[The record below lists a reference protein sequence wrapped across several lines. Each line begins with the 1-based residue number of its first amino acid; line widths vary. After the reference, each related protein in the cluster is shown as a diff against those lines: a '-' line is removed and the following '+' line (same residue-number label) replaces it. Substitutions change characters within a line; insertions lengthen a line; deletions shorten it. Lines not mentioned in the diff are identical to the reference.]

1 MKFLGSIL
9 ALAVTAFALSS
20 CGCCDPCGVDP
31 CCDPCPKPCDP
42 CERGCY

>member
-20 CGCCDPCGVDP
+20 CGCCDPCGDP